1 MPSSLL
7 PDAPQSHPMRAWLWL
22 SALVIVLDQA
32 SKYWILQ
39 NFALHEGM
47 AVWPHFNLIYVR
59 NTGAA
64 FSFLAD
70 AGGWQRWFFLV
81 LSVVVSL
88 VLIRWIWTLPPKQ
101 KLLAFALAMILGG
114 ALGNAWDRLAYGYV
128 IDFLDVYYNDAHWPA
143 FNVADSAITIGA
155 FCLIWDALFY
165 QDNARR

>member
-1 MPSSLL
+1 
-7 PDAPQSHPMRAWLWL
+7 MRAWLWL

-47 AVWPHFNLIYVR
+47 AVWSHFNLIYVR

-70 AGGWQRWFFLV
+70 AGGWQRWFFLT

-165 QDNARR
+165 QDNTQR